1 MLVDYERSGATMQ
14 DIKLRI
20 YQIIEKAETGDRA
33 SKIFDIS
40 ILVLICLNILA
51 IILESHENLILTY
64 EREFYIFE
72 LCSVVIFSAEYI
84 LRLWTA
90 NIKFSDMKKSRAL
103 LNQIKT
109 PLSIVDLL
117 AVLPFYIPMLIPF
130 DLRFLRMF
138 RIARFLRI
146 LKLNRYSTA
155 LELIMRVLKRKKDIL
170 LATMYI
176 LLMTIL
182 MSAVFM
188 YYAENSAQPEIFSSI
203 TATLWWAVATL
214 TTVGYGDVY
223 PVTVIGKLLA
233 TIIAITGIGIVALP
247 TGILSSGFV
256 EELGETKSEEFCPH
270 CKKKI

>member
-1 MLVDYERSGATMQ
+1 
-14 DIKLRI
+14 
-20 YQIIEKAETGDRA
+20 
-33 SKIFDIS
+33 
-40 ILVLICLNILA
+40 LA
-51 IILESHENLILTY
+51 IVLESHKSLLIAY
-64 EREFYIFE
+64 NREFYLFE
-72 LCSVVIFSAEYI
+72 LSSVVIFSIEYL
-84 LRLWTA
+84 LRIWTA
-90 NIKFSDMKKSRAL
+90 NIKFSELKKGKAITK
-103 LNQIKT
+103 QIKT
-109 PLSIVDLL
+109 PLSIIDLL

-130 DLRFLRMF
+130 DLRFL

-155 LELIMRVLKRKKDIL
+155 LELIMRVLQRKKDIL

-182 MSAVFM
+182 MSSVFM

-256 EELGETKSEEFCPH
+256 EELGESSNEQICPH
-270 CKKKI
+270 CNNIISACKTSDKPANRCQVKS